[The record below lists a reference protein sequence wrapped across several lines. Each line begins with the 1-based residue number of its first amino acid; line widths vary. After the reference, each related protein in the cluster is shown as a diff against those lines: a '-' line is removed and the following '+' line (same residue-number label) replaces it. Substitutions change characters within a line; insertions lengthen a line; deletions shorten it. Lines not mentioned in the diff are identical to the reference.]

1 MKMNYLRFIKLEF
14 KLKAVKNFKPKG
26 YAGNK
31 LRGAI
36 GTAMNKLFC
45 DADKV
50 HCEKCDEY
58 CVYERVFKPVVN
70 NTEFTT
76 SPAPFVIEMSE
87 FDKAEIKK
95 GEELSFSI
103 VVFGER
109 VSFWNELLEAVVYS
123 FEKGDKIFNASFE
136 IVKAISAMER
146 KVIWEDGKVV
156 AIPSA
161 ALWKDDIVE
170 DIYGYSFDQMKI
182 KVKFLSPLLLKE
194 DVTKGW
200 RFEDFIDAVFYRI
213 GSIIDLYEDC
223 RFCIIYGL
231 LCRKPYIKTE
241 IISLKDNKPEFIIEG
256 DLKRYLSYIE
266 MGSNLHIGKKTTY
279 GFGQYEYEII
289 E

>member
-1 MKMNYLRFIKLEF
+1 M
-14 KLKAVKNFKPKG
+14 
-26 YAGNK
+26 
-31 LRGAI
+31 
-36 GTAMNKLFC
+36 
-45 DADKV
+45 D
-50 HCEKCDEY
+50 
-58 CVYERVFKPVVN
+58 
-70 NTEFTT
+70 
-76 SPAPFVIEMSE
+76 
-87 FDKAEIKK
+87 
-95 GEELSFSI
+95 
-103 VVFGER
+103 
-109 VSFWNELLEAVVYS
+109 S

-146 KVIWEDGKVV
+146 RVIWEDGKVV

-170 DIYGYSFDQMKI
+170 DIYGYSFEEMKI

-194 DVTKGW
+194 DVTKEW
-200 RFEDFIDAVFYRI
+200 KFEDFIDAVFYRI

-223 RFCIIYGL
+223 RFCVIYGL